1 MIYLDNASTTHKKP
15 RSVVRAVKRGL
26 TTLSANSGR
35 GGYDLTIR
43 AGQEVYETRVL
54 LHEFLNND
62 SPENIVF
69 TGSCTQAINMALRGT
84 VRPNGHILTTTF
96 EHNSVLR
103 TLNYLK
109 EKYNIMY
116 TVIEPKGLIITREE
130 IIANLKPNTYMIAI
144 NHRSNVLGV
153 TQDIEMIGRICKE
166 RKLLYFVD
174 GAQSVG
180 HTKIDVKNCN
190 INMLSVAGHK
200 GVFAPQGIGVLV
212 LNNIKIKPLIF
223 GGTGTFSESIIQPS
237 DPPEGLESGTLSV
250 SNIMG
255 LKEGVKFVVRKFN
268 KIEQK
273 MSKLSTILYQKLK
286 KINNVAIYSPED
298 NGGVVAFNIKNKT
311 SSEVSD
317 ILSQKYNI
325 CTRSGLH
332 CAPYV
337 HRYLDTT
344 RIGAVRVSLS
354 YYNSYADITK
364 LIKAIEEIS
373 TT

>member
-54 LHEFLNND
+54 LHKFLNND

-190 INMLSVAGHK
+190 INMLSIAGHK

-212 LNNIKIKPLIF
+212 LNDIKIKPLIF
-223 GGTGTFSESIIQPS
+223 GGTGTFSESIVQPS

-268 KIEQK
+268 KIERK

-286 KINNVAIYSPED
+286 KINNVTLYSPED

-337 HRYLDTT
+337 HRYLGTT

>member
-237 DPPEGLESGTLSV
+237 DLPEGLESGTLSV